1 MSQEADPRV
10 TTGTLPPEMV
20 QAIQAAMVKGAQPAT
35 PSADSLPI
43 LPIAPPKM
51 SGMALIKGIF
61 AELASAK
68 IGKSPTREQ
77 DLDYMSETSAAA

>member
-43 LPIAPPKM
+43 LPTSDSLSA
-51 SGMALIKGIF
+51 IF
-61 AELASAK
+61 IYSVNCYIRICK
-68 IGKSPTREQ
+68 IGGSCRIIELCAIDDVRCMLYK
-77 DLDYMSETSAAA
+77 